1 MKPDAPP
8 SWQKLAAAGR
18 KELHRTATSPAESA
32 EPAQASIPW
41 LAELGTQ
48 VHAGFL
54 RQIWQRWAVAGL
66 VVLTAIL
73 AYLLLADRL
82 APSGDQLSS
91 PRIPI
96 PEAP

>member
-1 MKPDAPP
+1 MKPAPP
-8 SWQKLAAAGR
+8 SWHELAAAAR
-18 KELHRTATSPAESA
+18 KELRRAPAAPASEAQSA
-32 EPAQASIPW
+32 LDPVPW
-41 LAELGTQ
+41 LPALAAH

-54 RQIWQRWAVAGL
+54 RQIWRRWALAGL
-66 VVLTAIL
+66 LLSAGIL

-82 APSGDQLSS
+82 APFGNHQPS

>member
-1 MKPDAPP
+1 MKPDTPP

-18 KELHRTATSPAESA
+18 KELHRTTTAPTSGA
-32 EPAQASIPW
+32 EPVQAPIAW
-41 LAELGTQ
+41 LPELGAQ

-54 RQIWQRWAVAGL
+54 RQIWQRWATAGL
-66 VVLTAIL
+66 VVLAAIL

-82 APSGDQLSS
+82 APSGNRLPS
-91 PRIPI
+91 PRISI

>member
-1 MKPDAPP
+1 MKPDTPP

-18 KELHRTATSPAESA
+18 KELRHTAPAPAA
-32 EPAQASIPW
+32 EPEPSHDSIAW
-41 LAELGTQ
+41 LPELSSQ

-54 RQIWQRWAVAGL
+54 RQIWRRWAAAGL
-66 VVLTAIL
+66 VILAAIL

-82 APSGDQLSS
+82 APSGNQLSS

>member
-1 MKPDAPP
+1 MKPDTPP

-18 KELHRTATSPAESA
+18 KELRRAAATPAAESEA
-32 EPAQASIPW
+32 DRDPIAW
-41 LAELGTQ
+41 LPELATQ

-54 RQIWQRWAVAGL
+54 RQIWRRWAVAALLLSAG
-66 VVLTAIL
+66 IL

-82 APSGDQLSS
+82 TLLGNHQPS

>member
-1 MKPDAPP
+1 MKPDSP
-8 SWQKLAAAGR
+8 SWQKLAAVGR
-18 KELHRTATSPAESA
+18 KGLQRTASSPAPQA
-32 EPAQASIPW
+32 EPAQAPIPW
-41 LAELGTQ
+41 LTELGAQ

-82 APSGDQLSS
+82 APSGSQLNS
-91 PRIPI
+91 PQIPI

>member
-1 MKPDAPP
+1 MKPETPP

-18 KELHRTATSPAESA
+18 KELHRTATSPASPV
-32 EPAQASIPW
+32 EPTQAPIPW
-41 LAELGTQ
+41 LAELGAQ

-82 APSGDQLSS
+82 SPSGDQLTS

>member
-1 MKPDAPP
+1 MKPDTSP

-18 KELHRTATSPAESA
+18 KELRHTAPSPGSKTQPTE
-32 EPAQASIPW
+32 ASIPW
-41 LAELGTQ
+41 LPELGAQ

-82 APSGDQLSS
+82 APSGNPLQS
-91 PRIPI
+91 PQIPI

>member
-1 MKPDAPP
+1 MKPDTPP

-18 KELHRTATSPAESA
+18 QKLRRTMTESA
-32 EPAQASIPW
+32 SGAAPEDNPIGW
-41 LAELGTQ
+41 LPELGAQ

-54 RQIWQRWAVAGL
+54 RQIWRRWTVAGL
-66 VVLTAIL
+66 AVLAGIL
-73 AYLLLADRL
+73 AWLLLADRL
-82 APSGDQLSS
+82 TPSSHLPS

>member
-1 MKPDAPP
+1 MKPEIPP

-18 KELHRTATSPAESA
+18 KERHRTAPEPAA
-32 EPAQASIPW
+32 EPEPAHDLIAW
-41 LAELGTQ
+41 LPELGAQ

-54 RQIWQRWAVAGL
+54 RQIWRRWAAAGL
-66 VVLTAIL
+66 VILAGIL

-82 APSGDQLSS
+82 VPSGNQLPS

>member
-1 MKPDAPP
+1 MKPTPP

-18 KELHRTATSPAESA
+18 KELRRAAPAAESEA
-32 EPAQASIPW
+32 DHDPIAW
-41 LAELGTQ
+41 LPELATQ

-54 RQIWQRWAVAGL
+54 RQIWRRWAVAALLLSAG
-66 VVLTAIL
+66 IL

-82 APSGDQLSS
+82 TLLGNHQPS

>member
-1 MKPDAPP
+1 MKPDTPP

-18 KELHRTATSPAESA
+18 REFRRETAPPASGAESA
-32 EPAQASIPW
+32 PGAIAW
-41 LAELGTQ
+41 LPELATQ

-54 RQIWQRWAVAGL
+54 RQIWRRWAVAGL
-66 VVLTAIL
+66 LVSAAIL
-73 AYLLLADRL
+73 AFLLLADRL
-82 APSGDQLSS
+82 VPAANRLPS

>member
-1 MKPDAPP
+1 MKPDTPP

-18 KELHRTATSPAESA
+18 RQFHRATIAPASAA
-32 EPAQASIPW
+32 EPATDPIAW
-41 LAELGTQ
+41 LPELAAE

-54 RQIWQRWAVAGL
+54 RQIWWRWAVAGL
-66 VVLTAIL
+66 LVSAGIL
-73 AYLLLADRL
+73 ACLLFAERL
-82 APSGDQLSS
+82 APAGNRLPS